1 MHNDQKI
8 MKHIEE
14 LYEFMASELNIK
26 EKPEIELK
34 HDEENAKDFY
44 GKTAYYDP
52 QEKKICLYVSG
63 RHPKDIARSFAH
75 ELIHHMQNETEPL
88 GDEDLHATSEVGYA
102 QKNPKLNKMEEE
114 AFTKGNM
121 LFRKYTDQR
130 KMAMEKNTEEKLK
143 EVIHQLV
150 KEAIAIDK
158 KKADLNKYGKLS
170 GYEKKRG
177 SAIQKAMKGDKK
189 SPAKQ
194 LAKKHAKSEV
204 KGKRSE
210 GPGKELI
217 NQSSMMKENLERLP
231 VDDRLHPQEMQ
242 ARDEMVWKELLRK
255 FNIPEKKEE

>member
-1 MHNDQKI
+1 MFNDKEI
-8 MKHIEE
+8 MKHIED
-14 LYEFMASELNIK
+14 LYEFMASELDIK

-44 GKTAYYDP
+44 GKTAYYNP
-52 QEKKICLYVSG
+52 EERKICLYVSG
-63 RHPKDIARSFAH
+63 RHAKDIARSFAH

-88 GDEDLHATSEVGYA
+88 GDEDLHATAEIGYA

-130 KMAMEKNTEEKLK
+130 KMSMEKKMSLEEEILNTIQILIQEK
-143 EVIHQLV
+143 
-150 KEAIAIDK
+150 IDA
-158 KKADLNKYGKLS
+158 KKADLDKDGKLS

-177 SAIQKAMKGDKK
+177 EAIQKAMSKKK
-189 SPAKQ
+189 SPKEV
-194 LAKKHAKSEV
+194 AKKHAKSEV
-204 KGKRSE
+204 KGKRSS

-217 NQSSMMKENLERLP
+217 NQSSVMKENLIQP
-231 VDDRLHPQEMQ
+231 DDRLHPEEMQ
-242 ARDEMVWKELLRK
+242 KRDELVWKELLKK

>member
-1 MHNDQKI
+1 MFNDKET
-8 MKHIEE
+8 MKHIEA

-63 RHPKDIARSFAH
+63 RHSKDIARSFAH

-121 LFRKYTDQR
+121 LFRKFTDQR
-130 KMAMEKNTEEKLK
+130 KMAMEKNIERELQEAINVLLK
-143 EVIHQLV
+143 EKFHLN
-150 KEAIAIDK
+150 K
-158 KKADLNKYGKLS
+158 KKSDLNKDGKLS

-177 SAIQKAMKGDKK
+177 SAI
-189 SPAKQ
+189 AKQ

-204 KGKRSE
+204 KGKRSS
-210 GPGKELI
+210 GPSKEFI
-217 NQSSMMKENLERLP
+217 NQSSVMKENLERLP
-231 VDDRLHPQEMQ
+231 VDDRLHAEEMQ
-242 ARDEMVWKELLRK
+242 KRDELVWKELLKK